1 MPGCLILYALGSLD
15 SKSFDTSLVFPN
27 DFSQRFC
34 FSQGLQN
41 MLLMKRWTEQTQG
54 KRNRE
59 EEERHKPACEQTDT
73 GGVDLFM
80 CEQPRKKQGLHIK
93 VICK

>member
-1 MPGCLILYALGSLD
+1 
-15 SKSFDTSLVFPN
+15 
-27 DFSQRFC
+27 
-34 FSQGLQN
+34 
-41 MLLMKRWTEQTQG
+41 MKRWREQTQR

-80 CEQPRKKQGLHIK
+80 CEPQRVKEKGK
-93 VICK
+93 VCILK